1 MRQTHRTTLLSIAL
15 ASALAAPL
23 AFAQVAPAP
32 TVVVPVPATVV
43 AVPVTPATPVT
54 PEETTKATSPLTEA
68 DVRAMMTAD
77 GYTKI
82 NDVKF
87 KEGVWTADARSADGN
102 HVEVKIDAATGKII
116 PDEHVAKI
124 SKDQVIVKVQD
135 AGYTN
140 VHDVDF
146 EGGVW
151 KVEANDSAG
160 ADVELKVDPEDGH
173 ILGSERDEIGGKKY

>member
-1 MRQTHRTTLLSIAL
+1 MRQIPRTTLLSIAL
-15 ASALAAPL
+15 AAALFGVAPMAA
-23 AFAQVAPAP
+23 AQVA
-32 TVVVPVPATVV
+32 V
-43 AVPVTPATPVT
+43 APVT
-54 PEETTKATSPLTEA
+54 PEETTKATSPMTEA
-68 DVRAMMTAD
+68 DVRAMMATE
-77 GYTKI
+77 GYTQV

-102 HVEVKIDAATGKII
+102 HVEVKVDSATGKII

-124 SKDQVIVKVQD
+124 SKDQVILKVQE

-160 ADVELKVDPEDGH
+160 ADVELKVDPDDGH
-173 ILGSERDEIGGKKY
+173 ILGSERDEVGGKKN

>member
-1 MRQTHRTTLLSIAL
+1 MRQSTTRATLLSVAL
-15 ASALAAPL
+15 TAALFGAAPL
-23 AFAQVAPAP
+23 AFAQATVIAPAAPAP
-32 TVVVPVPATVV
+32 I
-43 AVPVTPATPVT
+43 T
-54 PEETTKATSPLTEA
+54 PEETTKAASPLTEA
-68 DVRAMMTAD
+68 DVRALMATE
-77 GYTKI
+77 GYTGV

-87 KEGVWTADARSADGN
+87 KEGVWTADAKSADGN
-102 HVEVKIDAATGKII
+102 HVEVKVDAATGKII

-160 ADVELKVDPEDGH
+160 ADVELKVDPDDGH
-173 ILGSERDEIGGKKY
+173 ILGSERDEVGGKKN